1 MWQKYDCFVY
11 PDPGKIRGLFTFGN
25 RVDDR
30 MVFFKEYFPKW
41 SGFHIDSHDCNLT
54 AIKAVEQ
61 LDNLVQ
67 DISCVQTFRDYP
79 RENKISY
86 EELKLSEVSM
96 TCM

>member
-1 MWQKYDCFVY
+1 MWEKYDCFVY
-11 PDPGKIRGLFTFGN
+11 PVPGIRGFFTSGN

-41 SGFHIDSHDCNLT
+41 SGFHINSNDCDLT
-54 AIKAVEQ
+54 AIKAMEQ
-61 LDNLVQ
+61 LDNLVK
-67 DISCVQTFRDYP
+67 DISCVPTYRDHP

-86 EELKLSEVSM
+86 EDLKLSEVRM